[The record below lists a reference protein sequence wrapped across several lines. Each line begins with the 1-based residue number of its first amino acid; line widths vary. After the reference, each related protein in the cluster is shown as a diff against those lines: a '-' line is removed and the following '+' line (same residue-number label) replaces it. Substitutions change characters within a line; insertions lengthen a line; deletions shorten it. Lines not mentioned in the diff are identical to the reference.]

1 MENVKISVLLTGERV
16 ISKVNE
22 ATRDIDGKTHFIG
35 YIFEN
40 PQIVD
45 LNEEQTLM
53 EDTSDSVSIIL
64 KPWMGLSKDEQFLIP
79 AGNIMTMCDPLEE
92 VRYIYESKVG
102 ESENA

>member
-1 MENVKISVLLTGERV
+1 MENIKISVLLTGERV
-16 ISKVNE
+16 IARVNE

-45 LNEEQTLM
+45 LNEQQTLM
-53 EDTSDSVSIIL
+53 EDTSDSMSIIL
-64 KPWMGLSKDEQFLIP
+64 RPWIGLSKDDQFLIP
-79 AGNIMTMCDPLEE
+79 AANIMTMCDPLEE

-102 ESENA
+102 ESEDA